1 MSPLCN
7 EREKNTDTIMHVFFS
22 RSLQKGGMSVKS
34 QLKKST
40 TIYHFGCLI
49 NWQIYLFL
57 ESVSGQKAAASGEV
71 FFTYRVD
78 SCLSSL
84 RHHSS
89 FFSIAQNAYCYPVLA
104 TFHVITALGSV
115 LFVYSSY
122 HVSPPSKLDNSCACF
137 TDNSVSC
144 SSNVTPNG
152 CRDIAK
158 NNNKSSELC
167 QNSIIAVE
175 QTSTIG
181 YIIDASNI

>member
-1 MSPLCN
+1 M
-7 EREKNTDTIMHVFFS
+7 
-22 RSLQKGGMSVKS
+22 
-34 QLKKST
+34 
-40 TIYHFGCLI
+40 
-49 NWQIYLFL
+49 
-57 ESVSGQKAAASGEV
+57 SGQKAAASGEV
-71 FFTYRVD
+71 FFTYGVD

-84 RHHSS
+84 RHHCS

-158 NNNKSSELC
+158 NDNKSSELC

-175 QTSTIG
+175 QTNTIG
-181 YIIDASNI
+181 YIIDASNIKLVSITGVKLFEVIQNAWIDTRLSEILWLGLRAHNS

>member
-1 MSPLCN
+1 MT
-7 EREKNTDTIMHVFFS
+7 ERREAGINTDTIMHVFFS
-22 RSLQKGGMSVKS
+22 RSLQRGGMSVKS

-49 NWQIYLFL
+49 ARFTFF
-57 ESVSGQKAAASGEV
+57 SKACLV
-71 FFTYRVD
+71 RKLRLQVRFFFTYGVD

-144 SSNVTPNG
+144 SSSVTPNG
-152 CRDIAK
+152 CRDIVK

-175 QTSTIG
+175 QINTVG